1 MSENLIIFNAR
12 IVTPIGFS
20 ARKGEEMSQLQVIE
34 NGTVEVT
41 KGIITYVGENRGEDR
56 DGYYQHYW
64 HYNARGH
71 CLTRFRRL
79 PYPFCIWRRTFRRI
93 FLASERR
100 KLYVNHGAGR
110 GNCKYRKSHPAN
122 ELPET
127 SFSS

>member
-20 ARKGEEMSQLQVIE
+20 ARRGEEMSQLQIIE

-71 CLTRFRRL
+71 CLL
-79 PYPFCIWRRTFRRI
+79 PGFVDSHTHFVFGGER
-93 FLASERR
+93 SE
-100 KLYVNHGAGR
+100 
-110 GNCKYRKSHPAN
+110 
-122 ELPET
+122 E
-127 SFSS
+127 FSWLSLIHI